1 VRALTAAQQAV
12 VDSGNQAEWARLWV
26 KDAGGTWRDLTSYPG
41 FNAVKSLNWSEQI
54 DNPQATF
61 DAELFREFYAFNLS
75 PFVAGSPI
83 NKGFDPAGGF
93 AQLLDLN
100 REVKIEV
107 AIVPMGMKP
116 AAGDWVEYFTGR
128 IDTLDA
134 ASGAR
139 TIKLGG
145 RGMVG
150 RVALQYIREER
161 VYSFAAVTSGPTADA
176 LAAWT
181 FDANSSHD
189 DTGNGHDGT
198 DTHVSYGTPSK
209 FGAAAQFDGTS
220 SNHIAIASPP
230 VLSGAWTMAG
240 WVYLTAVPS
249 GSGHSLV
256 IGETSTGKG
265 VRVSGFAAPYG
276 LNLLLGFGFDFQT
289 SHLLNLNTWYSWAVS
304 QNANGGDIKFYI
316 DGVYQ
321 RTAIGF
327 GAAITPDTFGLATGY
342 DLLSGATDLTS
353 VWNRQLSDPE
363 VLAFHNL
370 GASLGKAAVSLRVW
384 EPNMVVTDGTAG
396 TELTYVLPASRGWD
410 PTTSQGDPGAPGGVP
425 MFLKCT
431 IGGTTGLTEPVW
443 TTGAGQSDGTAAWDY
458 VGSTTDLGN
467 PVEQVM
473 QNLLDDWRG
482 IGDSQVA
489 LYTPTSPA
497 WAIREFLQQRT
508 QALDAVRTLAQQI
521 GWDVRPKWRSGT
533 GQFELTFYQ
542 PERTSPPVDF
552 TFGQS
557 DYGEPQQLAIDIS
570 QIRNHWFLT
579 YSDASDTWP
588 DGTPKRKPLEVK
600 DDPSIAR
607 FGDLIADIQEDSA
620 SQIDSSAEGTTLINS
635 ALSDCSWPTADMQ
648 VPLVRGFPWVE
659 LNDYF
664 TFAANGQQFDSDQS
678 LAVTG
683 YRHSISG
690 DKPKLQ
696 TSLTVRGKPT
706 IGAKSWLA
714 NIIHPRVPPKNH
726 AHFTGHR
733 RKSFPGKNTPFQSLS
748 LAVGGTHGLI
758 KQSADKNRPPAEYE
772 VHIYPVS
779 GTALS
784 SSTLYAVTK
793 SISNQYIAGLVPGQT
808 YFMVTVPR
816 YLDGEKMDRGGES
829 SEQSFIAGQ
838 ALAGHLSADP
848 DLTRLPLNGG
858 FETNFAAGFPPDH
871 WGVPSGAWGTD
882 VSLVTGSG
890 GVTGGNYVSFANNT
904 NTKELASDLFPIE
917 QGALYSL
924 SAWVNENNIGG
935 NGQAELKWYDSSR
948 AAISGSEI
956 DLPPPGGAVL
966 GGVWVHRK
974 GAGIAPPTAR
984 FARVRIFN
992 AVPAS
997 GDGFLVDKLEV
1008 KRLTYCGALIAYAA
1022 TLPNTNGT
1030 VYLAPSA
1037 VNTLA
1042 NELIAQLAGEVV
1054 LYGLTVTSRSG
1065 GGTID
1070 YTLTVDKTL
1079 AGTTTATPI
1088 TVTLSS
1094 GALTGND
1101 LTNTYANASQ
1111 IGGTTLLGVSFKL
1124 VSTVVSGTP
1133 APNQDVL
1140 VTLGIWQ

>member
-1 VRALTAAQQAV
+1 
-12 VDSGNQAEWARLWV
+12 
-26 KDAGGTWRDLTSYPG
+26 
-41 FNAVKSLNWSEQI
+41 
-54 DNPQATF
+54 
-61 DAELFREFYAFNLS
+61 
-75 PFVAGSPI
+75 
-83 NKGFDPAGGF
+83 
-93 AQLLDLN
+93 
-100 REVKIEV
+100 
-107 AIVPMGMKP
+107 
-116 AAGDWVEYFTGR
+116 VEYFTGR

-134 ASGAR
+134 AWSAGAPSSSAAAAWSAE
-139 TIKLGG
+139 L
-145 RGMVG
+145 
-150 RVALQYIREER
+150 ASQYIREER
-161 VYSFAAVTSGPTADA
+161 VYSFAAVTTGPLADA
-176 LAAWT
+176 VAAWT

-198 DTHVSYGTPSK
+198 DTHVSYGTPSE

-240 WVYLTAVPS
+240 WIYLTAVPS
-249 GSGHSLV
+249 SSGHSLV

-276 LNLLLGFGFDFQT
+276 LNLLLSFGFDFQT

-370 GASLGKAAVSLRVW
+370 GASLGKTAVSLRQW
-384 EPNMVVTDGTAG
+384 APNMPVTDGSGG

-410 PTTSQGDPGAPGGVP
+410 PATSTGDPGAPGGVP
-425 MFLKCT
+425 LFLKCT
-431 IGGTTGLTEPVW
+431 TAGNTGLTEPVW

-458 VGSTTDLGN
+458 VGSTSDAGN

-473 QNLLDDWRG
+473 QNILDDWRG
-482 IGDSQVA
+482 IGDGQTV
-489 LYTPTSPA
+489 LFTPTSPG
-497 WAIREFLQQRT
+497 WAIREFMQQRT

-521 GWDVRPKWRSGT
+521 GWDVRPKWRAGT
-533 GQFELTFYQ
+533 GQFELTLYQ
-542 PERTSPPVDF
+542 PERTSPAVDF
-552 TFGQS
+552 TFAKTE
-557 DYGEPQQLAIDIS
+557 YGEPQQLAIDIS
-570 QIRNHWFLT
+570 QIRNHWFYT
-579 YSDASDTWP
+579 FSNAADTWP
-588 DGTPKRKPLEVK
+588 DGTPKRDTVEVK
-600 DDPSIAR
+600 DVTSIGR
-607 FGDLIADIQEDSA
+607 FGDLIGDIQEDSA
-620 SQIDSSAEGTTLINS
+620 SQIDSSTEANTLINS
-635 ALSDCSWPTADMQ
+635 ALSDCSWPTAEMQ

-659 LNDYF
+659 LNDFY
-664 TFAANGQQFDSDQS
+664 TFGANDQQFDTDKS

-683 YRHSISG
+683 YQHSYSG
-690 DKPKLQ
+690 DKPKLN

-714 NIIHPRVPPKNH
+714 NIIHPRVPARNN

-733 RKSFPGKNTPFQSLS
+733 RNSFSGKNTPFQSLA
-748 LAVGGTHGLI
+748 LTVGGTHGLI
-758 KQSADKNRPPAEYE
+758 QQTIDKNRQPAEYE
-772 VHIYPVS
+772 VHIYPTA

-793 SISNQYIAGLVPGQT
+793 SISNSYNARLVPGRT

-816 YLDGEKMDRGGES
+816 WYDGEKMTRGEAS
-829 SEQSFIAGQ
+829 SEQSFVAGQ

-858 FETNFAAGFPPDH
+858 FETNFDAAFPPDH
-871 WGVPSGAWGTD
+871 WAQPSGTWGTD

-890 GVTGGNYVSFANNT
+890 GVTGGNYLSFANT
-904 NTKELASDLFPIE
+904 TGAKELASDLFPIE
-917 QGALYSL
+917 AGSLYSL

-948 AAISGSEI
+948 SAISGSEI
-956 DLPPPGGAVL
+956 DLTPPGGAVL
-966 GGVWVHRK
+966 GGHWVHRK
-974 GAGIAPPTAR
+974 GAVIAPSTAR

-992 AVPAS
+992 ANTAAA
-997 GDGFLVDKLEV
+997 DGFLVDKLEV
-1008 KRLTYCGALIAYAA
+1008 KRLNYCGALVAYAA

-1030 VYLAPSA
+1030 TYLAPGA

-1042 NELIAQLAGEVV
+1042 NELLTQLAGEVV
-1054 LYGLTVTSRSG
+1054 LYGLTVTSRLG

-1070 YTLTVDKTL
+1070 YAVTVDKTIG
-1079 AGTTTATPI
+1079 GTTSTTPI

-1101 LTNTYANASQ
+1101 VTHTYANASQ
-1111 IGGTTLLGVSFKL
+1111 IGSTTLLGVSFKL
-1124 VSTVVSGTP
+1124 VSTVLSGTP
-1133 APNQDVL
+1133 APNQDVIIA
-1140 VTLGIWQ
+1140 LGIWQ